1 MAGLDHRGS
10 EQRHNLSDR
19 YADSTIRIR
28 PCQPIL
34 HGTLREQLVGLAK
47 QETIRVAMDNLDYS
61 WQRAYMAA
69 VREAYGSLMR
79 ILIHEALAAIE
90 LRRLNLIEIDGEE
103 DRALRDAERALE
115 TLKAELS
122 DGEA

>member
-1 MAGLDHRGS
+1 
-10 EQRHNLSDR
+10 
-19 YADSTIRIR
+19 
-28 PCQPIL
+28 
-34 HGTLREQLVGLAK
+34 VGLAK

-79 ILIHEALAAIE
+79 IRIHEALAAIE